1 MGIVSRRAGVPPYFG
16 SISAAGSAA
25 GSGTAARASTAL
37 FAAAGGQRP
46 LRVGTE
52 VAHDHSTSAAATAHT
67 PTLRYQRMAL
77 AALLLL
83 RLLLHYTKCGAA
95 DAPTTPR
102 ARAPRRD

>member
-37 FAAAGGQRP
+37 FAAGGQRP